1 MVEPPPQASRRVT
14 LLVWAA
20 GVVVLLLA
28 SPIFLVRFI
37 LTREWLENR
46 VLPGIETAVG
56 RDIGFERLRI
66 GFRGLVL
73 EKLVV
78 SERSDFPREKDADF
92 ATLER
97 LVLGVRWLPL
107 LRGQVILDSISL
119 DNPVLML
126 HRNAAGVINIADS
139 PLLAGERGDKPGE
152 GKPAAPPPGGDGG
165 DRAAARAIAGN
176 RAAATGGEDAAPP
189 PRKPASRTLRLE
201 ARRIDVHNGR
211 IVWLDAMSETA
222 ISRIELRRVYAS
234 ADQVSTSVP
243 FEGSATM
250 ELSAGLAEAD
260 PIEIAARIDLAAAI
274 VQLIV
279 QADVIDTDAYAAAI
293 AMARERERASPDIA
307 VVRTPQGEAASRIP
321 EVRALVQVA
330 GLTGWGLSFEE
341 GSANLRFKNGV
352 IDAPSFSARLGSG
365 SVRGSASGDWNGNR
379 PSYRAEINAE
389 ALPLEV
395 LAEAIAAPHPH
406 LHDLRG
412 MLNAS
417 ATYSGGGNM
426 TMREW
431 ATGKTGRDEI
441 LSFASL
447 LLEETSFRVGSPS
460 ATGLFV
466 SDVHVS
472 ASGCD
477 SGKTCNAEVNGNFV
491 HGADEP
497 VHFGAALKLVPGTAT
512 LEVEAG
518 VVRLDFDAIETAL
531 GGWSGASGA
540 GTVSAKGGV
549 ATPGTTADAIPPGD
563 SRKAT
568 EARAGTAVVA
578 ANVKSDT
585 AGAAAKT
592 KTETPA
598 AATRAKSGSPSVA
611 GKPGTEEPASGA
623 ASKPKGEGFPLRVR
637 GSVTAESV
645 RLAGV
650 EAVPLRATF
659 DYRGPTLELKS
670 LAGTVAGGALVAS
683 ATADLDALSID
694 GKLKLKDAAFRNLA
708 SPVWNADWGDLDATI
723 DVDGRARVTWPEWE
737 ESLVGN
743 AVVGID
749 DGAWQGGAILDTL
762 AGELHASPLTQIEL
776 RDCGG
781 RLGFAAGRVSSDR
794 FLLGGP
800 RARLLLSGSV
810 AWSGDLDLDA
820 RVGLSPAASSG
831 SLLSLDEWTRGT
843 DGWSSIPMVVE
854 GTVSSP
860 RAKLRTGVMLGRT
873 VESVPLAVGR
883 SAARRAEK
891 VLEGIGG
898 LLGGGK

>member
-20 GVVVLLLA
+20 AAMVLLLA

-78 SERSDFPREKDADF
+78 SERADFPREKDADF

-139 PLLAGERGDKPGE
+139 PLLAGDRGDKPGE
-152 GKPAAPPPGGDGG
+152 GKASALPPGGD
-165 DRAAARAIAGN
+165 AGN
-176 RAAATGGEDAAPP
+176 RAASAATAPPAGETAAPA
-189 PRKPASRTLRLE
+189 PRKPVSRTLRLE

-260 PIEIAARIDLAAAI
+260 PIAISARIDLAAAV

-279 QADVIDTDAYAAAI
+279 QADAIDTDAYAAAI
-293 AMARERERASPDIA
+293 AMARERERSSPDIA
-307 VVRTPQGEAASRIP
+307 VVRTPRGEAASRTP

-330 GLTGWGLSFEE
+330 GLTGWGLTFEE
-341 GSANLRFKNGV
+341 ATANLRYQNGV
-352 IDAPSFSARLGSG
+352 IDAPSFSAKLGSG
-365 SVRGSASGDWNGNR
+365 TVRGSASGDWNGNR
-379 PSYRAEINAE
+379 PSYRAEVNAE
-389 ALPLEV
+389 TLPLEV
-395 LAEAIAAPHPH
+395 LAKAIAARHPH

-412 MLNAS
+412 TLSAS
-417 ATYSGGGNM
+417 ATYSGGGFM

-431 ATGKTGRDEI
+431 VTGKTARDEN

-447 LLEETSFRVGSPS
+447 LVEDTSFSVGSPS
-460 ATGLFV
+460 ATGLLV
-466 SDVHVS
+466 SDFHAS

-477 SGKTCNAEVNGNFV
+477 AGKTCNAEVNGNFV

-497 VHFGAALKLVPGTAT
+497 VHFGAALKLIPTTAT
-512 LEVEAG
+512 LEAEAS
-518 VVRLDFDAIETAL
+518 VVRLDFDAIESAL
-531 GGWSGASGA
+531 GGWSGALGAKSTPMKGSGA
-540 GTVSAKGGV
+540 SSDAV
-549 ATPGTTADAIPPGD
+549 ADA
-563 SRKAT
+563 KANAIST
-568 EARAGTAVVA
+568 GETASAETSGA
-578 ANVKSDT
+578 APKSKSDMS
-585 AGAAAKT
+585 GAAAK
-592 KTETPA
+592 
-598 AATRAKSGSPSVA
+598 AKAGLPSVA
-611 GKPGTEEPASGA
+611 AKPGTAGPTTNAVSNTRTEA
-623 ASKPKGEGFPLRVR
+623 FPLRVR
-637 GSVTAESV
+637 GSLTAESV

-650 EAVPLRATF
+650 EAVPLRAAF
-659 DYRGPTLELKS
+659 DYRGPVLELKS

-683 ATADLDALSID
+683 ATTDFDALSID
-694 GKLKLKDAAFRNLA
+694 GKLKLKDAAFRTLA
-708 SPVWNADWGDLDATI
+708 SPVWNADWGDFDATV
-723 DVDGRARVTWPEWE
+723 DLDGRARATWPDWRS
-737 ESLVGN
+737 SLLGN
-743 AVVGID
+743 AVVVID
-749 DGAWQGGAILDTL
+749 DGAWQGGAVLDTL
-762 AGELHASPLTQIEL
+762 AGELHASPLTQVEL

-843 DGWSSIPMVVE
+843 DGWSSMPLEVE

-883 SAARRAEK
+883 SAARGAGR